1 MLGLSRTAVRV
12 DDPGLLKTHSEVV
25 QHGGLVQVAEGG
37 EVILSNQDVRVAKR
51 RQLGIGRVDGVEAHL
66 QGQRMA
72 SASLYVTVTESL
84 SVSVLTEPLSRR
96 SSRALSPGRKSRV
109 ISADLHTC

>member
-1 MLGLSRTAVRV
+1 MLGLSRTTVRV

-66 QGQRMA
+66 QASGWRQRV
-72 SASLYVTVTESL
+72 STSQSQNLSQSLYTHRSTFKTELQGTVPWPE
-84 SVSVLTEPLSRR
+84 VSR
-96 SSRALSPGRKSRV
+96 
-109 ISADLHTC
+109 DLG

>member
-1 MLGLSRTAVRV
+1 MLGLSRTTVRV

-66 QGQRMA
+66 QASGWRQRV
-72 SASLYVTVTESL
+72 STSPSQNLSQSLYTHRATFKTELQGTVPWPE
-84 SVSVLTEPLSRR
+84 VSR
-96 SSRALSPGRKSRV
+96 
-109 ISADLHTC
+109 DLG

>member
-1 MLGLSRTAVRV
+1 MRGLSRTAVRV

-37 EVILSNQDVRVAKR
+37 EVILSDQDVRVAKR

-66 QGQRMA
+66 QASGWRQRV
-72 SASLYVTVTESL
+72 STSPSQNLSQSLYLQSHFRDGAPGHCPLAGSL
-84 SVSVLTEPLSRR
+84 
-96 SSRALSPGRKSRV
+96 A
-109 ISADLHTC
+109 